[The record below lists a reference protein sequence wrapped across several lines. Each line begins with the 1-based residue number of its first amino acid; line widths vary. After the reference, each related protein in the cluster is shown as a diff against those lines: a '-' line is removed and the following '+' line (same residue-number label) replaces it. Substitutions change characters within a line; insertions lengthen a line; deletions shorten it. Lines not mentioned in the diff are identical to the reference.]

1 MFIEHLCTFLLFYP
15 SHSGSLNGSTT
26 HSTMLTA
33 VDDCI
38 FSPKSF
44 YIFTE
49 RVHVWSRFPCLF
61 SGLKGFLSSHR
72 GYFSFLHMTYQWV
85 LFYFYFL
92 FYGCT
97 WDIWK
102 FPGKGLNLN
111 RAAAETQ
118 AAAVWFLTH
127 WATHS
132 MNSQRDLVSSF
143 LQDDSLLLTK
153 VIVQEKKQSGKNF
166 KDLPLFSYLLD
177 LPNISDHLCILNHI
191 LDL

>member
-1 MFIEHLCTFLLFYP
+1 MPRISWKWRIFCQIWPIWIIFIHYFKGIFLFFLFLLLFF
-15 SHSGSLNGSTT
+15 NG
-26 HSTMLTA
+26 H
-33 VDDCI
+33 I
-38 FSPKSF
+38 WGK
-44 YIFTE
+44 
-49 RVHVWSRFPCLF
+49 
-61 SGLKGFLSSHR
+61 
-72 GYFSFLHMTYQWV
+72 
-85 LFYFYFL
+85 
-92 FYGCT
+92 
-97 WDIWK
+97 WK

-143 LQDDSLLLTK
+143 LQDDSLMLTK

-177 LPNISDHLCILNHI
+177 LPNISDHLIYNNVFVRSWMKPFLLVCQFTFLFSLKTCPQPTWTILSRWRQTAFMITKPFHK
-191 LDL
+191 LRL